1 MGIHCMLVEDQKNIE
16 SNNNDDSRDMFFEF
30 PPEK

>member
-1 MGIHCMLVEDQKNIE
+1 MGIQFMLVEDQKKME
-16 SNNNDDSRDMFFEF
+16 RNNNDDSRDMLFEF